1 MSDAPS
7 EGSTFKDLESDI
19 CDVLRAAE
27 LACQLAFD
35 EGDKIDELLFFSM
48 RQCQTTCRGVEG
60 KILQLVART
69 LT

>member
-1 MSDAPS
+1 M
-7 EGSTFKDLESDI
+7 DLESDI

-48 RQCQTTCRGVEG
+48 RQCQQHAAALKE
-60 KILQLVART
+60 KYYNLWPEH
-69 LT
+69 